1 MYIAIAVTTARRIH
15 LFSSRT
21 QKLSFA
27 TPKVLVG
34 QLTGRIGSCRI
45 IFLVSSAVEHPAV
58 NRRVVGSNPTRGAIF
73 VVRKSYKT
81 EKAQDIV
88 VLCFFV
94 VYILCFCC
102 WTKSLNSG
110 AAFCP
115 IFQKTGLELTTS
127 F

>member
-45 IFLVSSAVEHPAV
+45 QLRNTLVLMNKGVSFFIVIAREHSDRGNLEDWSVSAYASHSDLYCGDRHATAIRRLTLTRLKLTFKQLILNC
-58 NRRVVGSNPTRGAIF
+58 NRLMNTF
-73 VVRKSYKT
+73 VK
-81 EKAQDIV
+81 
-88 VLCFFV
+88 
-94 VYILCFCC
+94 
-102 WTKSLNSG
+102 
-110 AAFCP
+110 
-115 IFQKTGLELTTS
+115 
-127 F
+127 